1 MPSNSLNSTDTTPA
15 IFASAD
21 DGNDA
26 ASRYQ
31 ATVEQHFQ
39 SQYGRPATVV
49 VSAPG
54 RVNLIGEHID
64 YNDGYVLPLAIERS
78 VVIAAAPAP
87 ENGPAGQAN
96 LYSMDLAESAV
107 IRLDQE
113 LQPGSESWVRY
124 VEGVLDGFRQLG
136 VEIPAFDAIVGSTVP
151 LGSGLSSSAALE
163 VATATLLEQLTG
175 RTLGQSE
182 KALLCQK
189 AEHDYAGVPCGIM
202 DQFSSV
208 FGKENELMLIDCCS
222 ETVEGIPFNASD
234 VSVLITNSNVKHAL
248 VNGEYAARRS
258 QCESALKKL
267 GKTSWRD
274 VTLAD
279 VEQANQK
286 DAVGLNETEFR
297 RARHVVTEIHRTLKA
312 TDAFRNS
319 DWELAGELLY
329 ASHDS
334 LRDDYDVSC
343 PELDILVEIA
353 RDIGGENGVYGS
365 RMTGG
370 GFGGC
375 TVSLVANEHVDAVIA
390 TITTSYE
397 SKTGIKPTCFSSRPA
412 RGAHVVK
419 G

>member
-1 MPSNSLNSTDTTPA
+1 MPTTHEATD
-15 IFASAD
+15 S
-21 DGNDA
+21 GNDA
-26 ASRYQ
+26 ATRYQ

-39 SQYGRPATVV
+39 TQFGRPATVV

-78 VVIAAAPAP
+78 VVIAAAPAT
-87 ENGPAGQAN
+87 EAGQAN
-96 LYSMDLAESAV
+96 FHSMDLAESVA
-107 IRLDQE
+107 IRLNQKST
-113 LQPGSESWVRY
+113 PTAESWARY
-124 VEGVLDGFRQLG
+124 VEGVVDGFRQLG
-136 VEIPAFDAIVGSTVP
+136 LEIPPFDAIVGSTVP

-163 VATATLLEQLTG
+163 VATATLLEKLTG
-175 RTLGQSE
+175 RTLQQNE

-222 ETVEGIPFNASD
+222 QSVEGIPFNASD

-258 QCESALKKL
+258 QCDSALKKL

-274 VTLAD
+274 VTMTD
-279 VEQANQK
+279 VEQASQK
-286 DAVGLNETEFR
+286 DTGGLDEIESR
-297 RARHVVTEIHRTLKA
+297 RAKHVVTEIHRTLKA
-312 TDAFRNS
+312 TDAFRNN
-319 DWELAGELLY
+319 DWKLAGELLY

-353 RDIGGENGVYGS
+353 RDIGAENGVYGS

-375 TVSLVANEHVDAVIA
+375 TVSLVANEQVEAVIA
-390 TITTSYE
+390 RLSSSYE